1 MIGLIKYFVMK
12 VKLICSKIVVLQL
25 YMKINISH
33 DFLKYKSQCISAMN
47 PKINL
52 LRYQKFKNALG
63 DLKNFGLDIIHLH
76 KNKRNQILHY
86 VLFCLHLTSFL
97 ELLV

>member
-1 MIGLIKYFVMK
+1 MHF
-12 VKLICSKIVVLQL
+12 CNESK
-25 YMKINISH
+25 N
-33 DFLKYKSQCISAMN
+33 
-47 PKINL
+47 KINL

-86 VLFCLHLTSFL
+86 VLFCLHLTSFFRL
-97 ELLV
+97 NFEVLP